1 MEKYPIFRT
10 WLQKI
15 FITNML
21 SINYSH
27 KLSFKIHSGSFVSAA
42 NMPSRL
48 RKAEKFRGHISPG
61 HSHTSKHWKH
71 LRNRDNAGNV
81 HQYRIIWES

>member
-1 MEKYPIFRT
+1 MEKYPTFRT
-10 WLQKI
+10 LLQKI

-27 KLSFKIHSGSFVSAA
+27 KLSFKIHSCSFVTAA

-48 RKAEKFRGHISPG
+48 RKAEK
-61 HSHTSKHWKH
+61 
-71 LRNRDNAGNV
+71 LRA
-81 HQYRIIWES
+81 I